1 MQDALMLIGDL
12 ASVCVSVEVPGDAIV
27 QVMQGAGYFRES
39 EEVAPRSTT

>member
-12 ASVCVSVEVPGDAIV
+12 ASVCVSVKMPGDVIV
-27 QVMQGAGYFRES
+27 KAMQGAGYFRES